1 MRQLVFLQCVIV
13 PWLMLATSAGG
24 QLSIRT
30 TIPEGQL
37 DIRVNDSINATFEIT
52 SRTDNQT
59 DTLLHLVFLTK
70 PKGSKV
76 IAKIDD
82 FEIKKGANLPFKFN
96 VEVRAANK
104 GNAKVLPEIA
114 NSTENVTTSK
124 AILTIKAGF
133 VNGFFFFPSR
143 YHFTPFLTPTIESR
157 HSSFQL

>member
-82 FEIKKGANLPFKFN
+82 FEIKKGTNLPFKFN

-133 VNGFFFFPSR
+133 FNGFFFFQADTIL
-143 YHFTPFLTPTIESR
+143 HPF
-157 HSSFQL
+157 

>member
-24 QLSIRT
+24 QFSIRT

-59 DTLLHLVFLTK
+59 DTPFQLVFLTK

-82 FEIKKGANLPFKFN
+82 FEIGKGTMLPFKFN

-124 AILTIKAGF
+124 AILTIKAGLF
-133 VNGFFFFPSR
+133 NGFYFPK
-143 YHFTPFLTPTIESR
+143 PIP
-157 HSSFQL
+157 